1 MLIGETGTPVAPYGL
16 SDKAL
21 SQFITCRIVILKK
34 KIGYTPVLE

>member
-1 MLIGETGTPVAPYGL
+1 L

-34 KIGYTPVLE
+34 KIGYTPVLEWYAGFEFMDVHP